1 MSFILLELSRKGTYI
16 LFYTTYAF
24 LFVPMCVVFLV
35 MALRL
40 DSEHRRQE
48 REETARKA

>member
-1 MSFILLELSRKGTYI
+1 MLFILFELGHKGTYV

-35 MALRL
+35 IALRL